1 MQRESRFPALAV
13 LSFSHMFNDMYSNF
27 LPQMLPFLLVIMPGF
42 GATQAAV
49 LVSVFTMASSFA
61 QPVFGL
67 LFDGHGRRWIFN
79 TGTVWMAVLLSL
91 TGLTHAS
98 YPALVI
104 LAGLAGLGTA
114 AFHPRASTLVS
125 ITAGERKAV
134 LLSAFIAFG
143 NIGFALGPLV
153 LIPFFQAYGLH
164 AAVFAVIPGLV
175 VGLLLLFFAPRSELS
190 PGTPPRFSEVAAS
203 LKAAAGELGVLI
215 TVIAIRSVA
224 YTGMLALLPLYF
236 KTKHLSDLTTSH
248 LLTIMLASGAV
259 GGIIGGLIS
268 DRYGRKQ
275 LIIGSLITATPLF
288 FGFLLTHGA
297 VSMVLLGLAGAALMS
312 NFSVTVVAAQA
323 VIPAN
328 KALAAGLSMGFAGGL
343 GALAV
348 ILVGGLA
355 DVAGVPAA
363 IHLLFLL
370 PLVAGLLGLLMK
382 NRTPDRARRMTPPL
396 GRTIAG

>member
-1 MQRESRFPALAV
+1 MQRERRFPALAV

-27 LPQMLPFLLVIMPGF
+27 LPQMLPFLIVVMPGF

-49 LVSVFTMASSFA
+49 LVSVFTMAASFS

-67 LFDGHGRRWIFN
+67 LFDGHGRRWIFHV
-79 TGTVWMAVLLSL
+79 GTVWMAVLLSL
-91 TGLTHAS
+91 TGLAHGS
-98 YPALVI
+98 YPLLVI
-104 LAGLAGLGTA
+104 LAALAGLGTA

-164 AAVFAVIPGLV
+164 ATTFAVIPGLV
-175 VGLLLLFFAPRSELS
+175 VGLVLLLFAPRSELS
-190 PGTPPRFSEVAAS
+190 VGTPPRISEVIDS
-203 LKAAAGELGVLI
+203 LKASAGELGVLI
-215 TVIAIRSVA
+215 ALIAIRSVA

-236 KTKHLSDLTTSH
+236 KSEHLSDTATSH
-248 LLTIMLASGAV
+248 LLTIMLASGAI
-259 GGIIGGLIS
+259 GGIIGGLVS

-275 LIIGSLITATPLF
+275 WIVASLIAATPLF
-288 FGFLLTHGA
+288 FAFLFTHGA
-297 VSMVLLGLAGAALMS
+297 VAMVFLGLAGAALMS
-312 NFSVTVVAAQA
+312 NFSVTVVATQE
-323 VIPAN
+323 VIPGN

-355 DVAGVPAA
+355 DAAGVATA
-363 IHLLFLL
+363 IDLLFLL
-370 PLVAGLLGLLMK
+370 PLVAGVLGLLMK
-382 NRTPDRARRMTPPL
+382 NRHPDRTRR
-396 GRTIAG
+396 AGSPVGKTTMS

>member
-13 LSFSHMFNDMYSNF
+13 LSISHMFNDMYSNF
-27 LPQMLPFLLVIMPGF
+27 LPQMLPFLVVVMPGF

-61 QPVFGL
+61 QPAFGL

-79 TGTVWMAVLLSL
+79 LGTVWMAVLLSL
-91 TGLTHAS
+91 TGIAHGS
-98 YPALVI
+98 YPVLVI
-104 LAGLAGLGTA
+104 LAALAGLGTA
-114 AFHPRASTLVS
+114 AFHPRASSLVN
-125 ITAGERKAV
+125 ITAGDRKAV
-134 LLSAFIAFG
+134 LLSAFVAFG

-153 LIPFFQAYGLH
+153 LIPFFQAYGLR
-164 AAVFAVIPGLV
+164 AATYAVIPGLI
-175 VGLLLLFFAPRSELS
+175 VGLLLLFLAPRSELS
-190 PGTPPRFSEVAAS
+190 AGAPPRISEVVAS
-203 LKAAAGELGVLI
+203 LKSAAGELGVLI
-215 TVIAIRSVA
+215 TLIAIRSVA

-236 KTKHLSDLTTSH
+236 KSRQLSDTATSH
-248 LLTIMLASGAV
+248 LLTIMLASGAM

-275 LIIGSLITATPLF
+275 LIVGSLVAATPLF
-288 FGFLLTHGA
+288 FGFMLTHGA
-297 VSMVLLGLAGAALMS
+297 LSMVLLGFAGAALMS
-312 NFSVTVVAAQA
+312 NFSVTVVAAQE
-323 VIPAN
+323 VIPGN

-355 DVAGVPAA
+355 DVAGVATA

-382 NRTPDRARRMTPPL
+382 NRSADRTRRIGRAL
-396 GRTIAG
+396 GKSTVV